1 MRTQTTWLVVT
12 ILVFG
17 LLLAGCGL
25 TAAQQAPLT
34 APGSELDLK
43 EQDSGEVAPSLA
55 ATQSSAVP
63 EREDDME
70 NSTTE
75 ESAALPGIEIFN
87 FGTGD
92 PGWYTVDDRVMGGVS
107 RSAVEV
113 IESDVLRFAGT
124 MSLESN
130 GGFSSAR
137 SDWDRIDLD
146 GYDGVLLRVLGDG
159 NAYRL
164 RIRTSETGSEVSYNG
179 IFETSGD
186 GWQIFYIPFDGMMPT
201 YRGFLVDTGPLNPAA
216 IGSFGFMLS
225 DKQPGEFVLQV
236 DWIRAVSERSLID
249 FKSN

>member
-1 MRTQTTWLVVT
+1 MRTQTNRLVVT

-17 LLLAGCGL
+17 ILLAGCSL
-25 TAAQQAPLT
+25 TVT
-34 APGSELDLK
+34 GSELDLI
-43 EQDSGEVAPSLA
+43 EHDSGEVAPSLA
-55 ATQSSAVP
+55 VTQSSLIP
-63 EREDDME
+63 EREDDMG

-75 ESAALPGIEIFN
+75 ESATLPGIEIFN
-87 FGTGD
+87 FSTGD

-113 IESDVLRFAGT
+113 IESDVLRFSGT
-124 MSLESN
+124 MSLGSN

-164 RIRTSETGSEVSYNG
+164 RIRTSETGNEVSYNG
-179 IFETSGD
+179 IFETRGD
-186 GWQIFYIPFDGMMPT
+186 DWQIFYIPFDGMTPT
-201 YRGFLVDTGPLNPAA
+201 YRGYLVDFGPLNPAT

-225 DKQPGEFVLQV
+225 DKQPGEFELQV
-236 DWIRAVSERSLID
+236 DWIRAVSEQSLID
-249 FKSN
+249 YKPN